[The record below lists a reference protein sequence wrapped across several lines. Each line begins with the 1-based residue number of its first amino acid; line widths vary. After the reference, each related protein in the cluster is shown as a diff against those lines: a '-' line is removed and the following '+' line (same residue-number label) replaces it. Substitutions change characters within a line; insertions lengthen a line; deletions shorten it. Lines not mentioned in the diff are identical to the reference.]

1 MTTGRKKD
9 TIMTMKKIIVLI
21 LCIIFFTPATFGE
34 DFPPRGG
41 RDEYPIYWYLHRHG
55 EKLKKVL
62 ESKKFFRLHGWGASY
77 IVKIH
82 PNGQVEPLEL
92 FESQNKYYDKK
103 VKEII
108 ESVPAEEFGDEIKSE
123 YLIVRVCMNFSDL
136 SDVAYVS
143 YRTQE
148 PYANIYVIRVSTTK

>member
-1 MTTGRKKD
+1 MQKERYYNDDEKD
-9 TIMTMKKIIVLI
+9 NSINIVYN
-21 LCIIFFTPATFGE
+21 IFHSSYIWWRFSTARRTWWIP
-34 DFPPRGG
+34 
-41 RDEYPIYWYLHRHG
+41 YIYLHRHG

-62 ESKKFFRLHGWGASY
+62 ESKRFFRLHGWGASY

-82 PNGQVEPLEL
+82 PNGQAEPLEL

-123 YLIVRVCMNFSDL
+123 YLIVRVCINFSDL
-136 SDVAYVS
+136 SDIAYVS
-143 YRTQE
+143 YRTLE
-148 PYANIYVIRVSTTK
+148 PHANIHVIRVSTTK